1 MSILEYSTINFIFYK
16 NKTMSKKSYQSI
28 SIVLDP
34 EIIQKLE
41 EGKFNKSKLI
51 DSLLE
56 EYFNKEEQNKKRV
69 IPSIPS
75 SECEPMVEGV
85 KKSNKK

>member
-1 MSILEYSTINFIFYK
+1 MSEKL
-16 NKTMSKKSYQSI
+16 YQSI

-51 DSLLE
+51 DSLLDD
-56 EYFNKEEQNKKRV
+56 YFKKEEAKKA
-69 IPSIPS
+69 SI
-75 SECEPMVEGV
+75 
-85 KKSNKK
+85 KK

>member
-1 MSILEYSTINFIFYK
+1 MSE
-16 NKTMSKKSYQSI
+16 KSYQSI

-51 DSLLE
+51 DSLLDDFFKKE
-56 EYFNKEEQNKKRV
+56 DEKKAVLYELPLNNKCLNL
-69 IPSIPS
+69 SY
-75 SECEPMVEGV
+75 
-85 KKSNKK
+85 N